1 LNTYYKTMIEEET
14 AMSTVRRVVT
24 GVNQAGRSSLVSDG
38 PAPTSWCTELWAT
51 EAVRPMGFD
60 PAEIKPT
67 LMPPPKGTRWRV
79 VDLPPDATA
88 RRGAAGSAVE
98 GVSEEGW
105 HTTNTVDYV
114 LILEGDVTLE
124 LDDDKIELH
133 AGDCVVQRATNHRW
147 RNHGSRPVRMV
158 AVMIN
163 LD

>member
-1 LNTYYKTMIEEET
+1 
-14 AMSTVRRVVT
+14 MSNIRRVVT
-24 GVNQAGRSSLVSDG
+24 GINQAGRSGIVSDG

-51 EAVRPMGFD
+51 SDEKPMGFE
-60 PAEIKPT
+60 PTEIKPT
-67 LMPPPKGTRWRV
+67 LMPPSKGTRWRI
-79 VDLPPDATA
+79 VDIPAD
-88 RRGAAGSAVE
+88 SAVRQSTIAPRLE
-98 GVSEEGW
+98 GVREDGW

-124 LDDDKIELH
+124 VDDGKVELH

-147 RNHGSRPVRMV
+147 RNNGSRPVRML